1 MLIEY
6 TTCGCFELASFGS
19 VKETCL
25 ADVDVEVLIG
35 RLGGRAVEDVDLTI
49 VGVFCRACWSLL
61 AK

>member
-1 MLIEY
+1 MLIGY

-19 VKETCL
+19 VEEPCL
-25 ADVDVEVLIG
+25 AAVDVEVLIG
-35 RLGGRAVEDVDLTI
+35 RLGGRFVEDVDFTI